1 MIIIKL
7 MILNLLSMNKFFCV
21 EEKIYLVYFIDILII
36 FYIGNICL
44 KFFELLMEKVFVFVL
59 VFFILLLLIL

>member
-1 MIIIKL
+1 

-36 FYIGNICL
+36 FYIGDICL
-44 KFFELLMEKVFVFVL
+44 KFFELLMEKVFVFVV